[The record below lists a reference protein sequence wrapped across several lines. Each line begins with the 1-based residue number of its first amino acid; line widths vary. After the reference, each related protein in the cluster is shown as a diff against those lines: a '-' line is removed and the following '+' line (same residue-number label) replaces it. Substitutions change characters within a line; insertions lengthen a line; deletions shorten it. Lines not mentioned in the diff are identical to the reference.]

1 MLTDVQQRNAA
12 KKFAAEWAGRGYE
25 KGETHAFWINL
36 LRAVFGIAEPESFIS
51 FETQVLLGHT
61 SFIDAYIPET
71 RVMIEQ
77 KSKDI
82 DLNKP
87 AKQSDGS
94 MLTPYRQAKRYSDEL
109 ELSKKPRY
117 IVVCN
122 FQTFHVHDMEYPN
135 NAPEVI
141 QLADLPKEYHRLSFL
156 TDINKAHLKREMDLS
171 IKAGE
176 IVGQIYDAIL
186 KHYHDPSAEST
197 LKSLNMLCVRLV
209 FCLYAED
216 AGIFI
221 KDQFHDYLARFEAR
235 DIRRALV
242 DLFKVLDTPE
252 DKRKSLYL
260 DDDLAAFPYVNGGLF
275 AETEIEIPQF
285 DDTVKE
291 LLLAKASDDFN
302 WSEISPTIFG
312 AVFESTL
319 NPETR
324 RSGGMHYTSIE
335 NIHKVIDPL
344 FLDELKAE
352 LEEILSV
359 KAVAN
364 RNKKLFAFQNKIAGL
379 NFLDPACGSGNFLT
393 ETYLS
398 LRKLENKCIETVNAG
413 QTALGLDDVIKVSI
427 RQFYGIEINDFAV
440 TVAKTALWIAESQM
454 MKATEDIVHM
464 ELDFLPLKSYANII
478 EANALRID
486 WNTVIP
492 KEKLHYIMGNPPF
505 VGYSLQTAE
514 QKADMLNIYV
524 DEKGKPYKTAGKIDY
539 VAAWYFKAAEMM
551 QGNTIRTAL
560 VSTNS
565 ITQGEQVAG
574 VWQPLYERFGVHIDF
589 AHRTFRWDSEAN
601 IKAHVHC
608 VIIGFRVGE
617 SIFTKKVEL
626 YKVAQSAI
634 DAIKAAHPAMEAMKA
649 ARPVLGA
656 MKSAQP
662 VLEAMKSAQPV
673 LTLGAMKSAQPVLEA
688 IRMAQPA
695 IEAMKAARPVLDA
708 MRAVQPTI
716 EAVKTALS
724 SKLYQDGIPKVAQQL
739 NPYLAVAPDIFIE
752 SRNKPLCDVP
762 EMTTGNRP
770 ADGGHLIIEAD
781 EYDDFITREPGAIPY
796 IKKLVGAAEFINNKK
811 RYCLWLKGVSPAEWR
826 KLPLVAERVEA
837 CKADRLAAPD
847 PGRRKLADTP
857 MLFRETKNPES
868 FIIVPA
874 VSSEKRHYIPLGFL
888 QSDTIATNLVAI
900 IPSAT
905 LYHFGIL
912 TSSVHMAWMRI
923 VAGRLEMRY
932 RYSKDIVY
940 NNFPWCEPT
949 DAQKAAIEKTAQAIL
964 DARALYPDCSLADLY
979 DEATMPP
986 ELRKAHQANDKAV
999 MKAYGYASS
1008 MSEPEIVADL
1018 MKRYQ
1023 ELIK

>member
-1 MLTDVQQRNAA
+1 MLTDAQQRNAA
-12 KKFAAEWAGRGYE
+12 KKFAAEWEGRGYE
-25 KGETHAFWINL
+25 KGETHAFWMEL
-36 LRAVFGIAEPESFIS
+36 LQTVCGVVNPAQFITFES
-51 FETQVLLGHT
+51 QVVLGHT

-82 DLNKP
+82 DLTKP

-94 MLTPYRQAKRYSDEL
+94 MLTPYQQAKRYSDEL

-122 FQTFHVHDMEYPN
+122 FQEFHIHDMEHPHD
-135 NAPEVI
+135 APEVLK
-141 QLADLPKEYHRLSFL
+141 LADLPKEYYRLSFL
-156 TDINKAHLKREMDLS
+156 TDTNKAHLKREMELS

-216 AGIFI
+216 AGIFGI
-221 KDQFHDYLARFEAR
+221 KNQFHDYLMRFEAR
-235 DIRRALV
+235 DIRQALIN
-242 DLFKVLDTPE
+242 LFKVLDTPE

-275 AETEIEIPQF
+275 AETDIEIPQF

-344 FLDELKAE
+344 FLDELKSE
-352 LEEILSV
+352 LEEILSIKTV
-359 KAVAN
+359 TS
-364 RNKKLFAFQNKIAGL
+364 RNKKLFAFQDKIASL

-398 LRKLENKCIETVNAG
+398 LRKLENKCIETINAG
-413 QTALGLDDVIKVSI
+413 QTALGFDDVIKVSI
-427 RQFYGIEINDFAV
+427 GQFYGIEINDFAV

-454 MKATEDIVHM
+454 MKQTEDIVHM
-464 ELDFLPLKSYANII
+464 DLDFLPLKSYANII

-505 VGYSLQTAE
+505 VGYTYQTPE
-514 QKADMLNIYV
+514 QKNDLQNTFSGI
-524 DEKGKPYKTAGKIDY
+524 GKNIDY
-539 VAAWYFKAAEMM
+539 VAAWYFKAAEIM

-565 ITQGEQVAG
+565 ITQGEQVASI
-574 VWQPLYERFGVHIDF
+574 WKPLYGRFGVHIDF
-589 AHRTFRWDSEAN
+589 AYRTFRWDSEAN

-608 VIIGFRVGE
+608 VIIGFSTANNEKAKLIFENPPDPISQMPQVCQ
-617 SIFTKKVEL
+617 SINAYLADAPCVFIEKQSKPVCNVPVMTKG
-626 YKVAQSAI
+626 S
-634 DAIKAAHPAMEAMKA
+634 
-649 ARPVLGA
+649 
-656 MKSAQP
+656 
-662 VLEAMKSAQPV
+662 
-673 LTLGAMKSAQPVLEA
+673 
-688 IRMAQPA
+688 
-695 IEAMKAARPVLDA
+695 
-708 MRAVQPTI
+708 QPT
-716 EAVKTALS
+716 
-724 SKLYQDGIPKVAQQL
+724 
-739 NPYLAVAPDIFIE
+739 
-752 SRNKPLCDVP
+752 
-762 EMTTGNRP
+762 
-770 ADGGHLIIEAD
+770 DGGFFIVTEK
-781 EYDDFITREPGAIPY
+781 EYDDFLRQVPDATQFILPYLGAE
-796 IKKLVGAAEFINNKK
+796 EFINNKK
-811 RYCLWLKGVSPAEWR
+811 RYCLWLKNVSPH
-826 KLPLVAERVEA
+826 VIQ
-837 CKADRLAAPD
+837 
-847 PGRRKLADTP
+847 
-857 MLFRETKNPES
+857 KNPLLVERINS
-868 FIIVPA
+868 VRKFRLSSKKEATKKQAATPTLFTEDRQPA
-874 VSSEKRHYIPLGFL
+874 SNYIAIPEVSSERRIYVPMGFL
-888 QSDTIATNLVAI
+888 TPDI
-900 IPSAT
+900 ICSNKLQLIPNAT

-912 TSSVHMAWMRI
+912 TSIVHMSWMRT
-923 VAGRLEMRY
+923 VCGRLEMRY
-932 RYSKDIVY
+932 DYSGSIVY

-949 DAQKAAIEKTAQAIL
+949 DAQKSAIEKTAQAIL

-986 ELRKAHQANDKAV
+986 ELRKAHQANDRAV
-999 MKAYGYASS
+999 MKAYGYAPS
-1008 MSEPEIVADL
+1008 MTEPEIVADL

-1023 ELIK
+1023 ELTAKEK

>member
-1 MLTDVQQRNAA
+1 MLTDAQQRNAA
-12 KKFAAEWAGRGYE
+12 KKFAAEWEGRGYE
-25 KGETHAFWINL
+25 KGETHAFWMEL
-36 LRAVFGIAEPESFIS
+36 LQTVCGVVNPAQFITFES
-51 FETQVLLGHT
+51 QVVLGHT

-71 RVMIEQ
+71 KVMIEQ
-77 KSKDI
+77 KSLDV

-94 MLTPYRQAKRYSDEL
+94 MLTPYQQAKRYADQLPNSQR
-109 ELSKKPRY
+109 PRY

-122 FQTFHVHDMEYPN
+122 FQTFHVHDMEHPHD
-135 NAPEVI
+135 APEVI
-141 QLADLPKEYHRLSFL
+141 QLADLPKEYHRLAFL
-156 TDINKAHLKREMDLS
+156 TDVNKAHLKREMELS

-176 IVGQIYDAIL
+176 IVGKIYDCIL

-216 AGIFI
+216 AGIFV
-221 KDQFHDYLARFEAR
+221 KDQFHDYLARFDAR
-235 DIRRALV
+235 DIRRALI
-242 DLFKVLDTPE
+242 DLFKILDTKEAERDP
-252 DKRKSLYL
+252 YL
-260 DDDLAAFPYVNGGLF
+260 DDELAAFPYVNGGLF

-352 LEEILSV
+352 LEEIL
-359 KAVAN
+359 KIKNITN
-364 RNKKLFAFQNKIAGL
+364 RNKKLFAFQDKIASL

-398 LRKLENKCIETVNAG
+398 LRKLENKCLEVINAG
-413 QTALGLDDVIKVSI
+413 QTALGFDDVIKVSI
-427 RQFYGIEINDFAV
+427 GQFYGIEINDFAV

-464 ELDFLPLKSYANII
+464 DLDFLPLKSYANII

-505 VGYSLQTAE
+505 VGYSLQSAE

-539 VAAWYFKAAEMM
+539 VAAWYFKSAEMM
-551 QGNTIRTAL
+551 QGTIIRTAL

-574 VWQPLYERFGVHIDF
+574 VWHPLYERFGVHIDF

-608 VIIGFRVGE
+608 VIIGF
-617 SIFTKKVEL
+617 STADNAKPKMIFDSQT
-626 YKVAQSAI
+626 S
-634 DAIKAAHPAMEAMKA
+634 PT
-649 ARPVLGA
+649 G
-656 MKSAQP
+656 
-662 VLEAMKSAQPV
+662 
-673 LTLGAMKSAQPVLEA
+673 LTC
-688 IRMAQPA
+688 R
-695 IEAMKAARPVLDA
+695 
-708 MRAVQPTI
+708 TI
-716 EAVKTALS
+716 NA
-724 SKLYQDGIPKVAQQL
+724 
-739 NPYLAVAPDIFIE
+739 YLADAPDVFIE

-762 EMTTGNRP
+762 CMRS
-770 ADGGHLIIEAD
+770 GGKPVEGGFLIFSPEEKANFLQKDPEAAK
-781 EYDDFITREPGAIPY
+781 YFRAFMGSDDFISGKSRW
-796 IKKLVGAAEFINNKK
+796 
-811 RYCLWLKGVSPAEWR
+811 CLWLLNVSPMEL
-826 KLPLVAERVEA
+826 KKHPLIL
-837 CKADRLAAPD
+837 DRLEKVKEFRLSSVKTATREAALRP
-847 PGRRKLADTP
+847 A
-857 MLFRETKNPES
+857 LFMEIKQPTS
-868 FIIVPA
+868 DFIMVPA
-874 VSSEKRHYIPLGFL
+874 TSSEKRSYIPIGFL
-888 QSDTIATNLVAI
+888 DQNVIASNAASFV
-900 IPSAT
+900 PEAT
-905 LYHFGIL
+905 YYHFGIL
-912 TSSVHMAWMRI
+912 TSSVHMAWMRV

-932 RYSKDIVY
+932 RYSVNIVY

-949 DAQKAAIEKTAQAIL
+949 DAQKAAIEKTAQTIL

-999 MKAYGYASS
+999 MKAYGYAPS
-1008 MSEPEIVADL
+1008 MTEPEIVADL

-1023 ELIK
+1023 ELTK

>member
-1 MLTDVQQRNAA
+1 MTDAQQRNAA
-12 KKFAAEWAGRGYE
+12 KKFAAEWNGRGYE
-25 KGETHAFWINL
+25 KGETHAFWMEL
-36 LRAVFGIAEPESFIS
+36 LHMVCGVVNPAQFITFES
-51 FETQVLLGHT
+51 QVQLGHT
-61 SFIDAYIPET
+61 SFIDACIPET

-77 KSKDI
+77 KSLDV

-87 AKQSDGS
+87 ARQSDGS
-94 MLTPYRQAKRYSDEL
+94 MLTPYQQAKRYSDEL

-122 FQTFHVHDMEYPN
+122 FQTFHVHDMEHPHD
-135 NAPEVI
+135 APEVI
-141 QLADLPKEYHRLSFL
+141 QLSDLPKEYHRLSFL

-176 IVGQIYDAIL
+176 IVGKIYDEIL
-186 KHYHDPSAEST
+186 KHYYDPTAEST

-216 AGIFI
+216 AGIFV
-221 KDQFHDYLARFEAR
+221 KDQFHDYLARFDAR
-235 DIRRALV
+235 DIRRALI
-242 DLFKVLDTPE
+242 DLFKVLDTKEAERDP
-252 DKRKSLYL
+252 YL

-275 AETEIEIPQF
+275 AQTDIEIPQF
-285 DDTVKE
+285 DDMVKE

-344 FLDELKAE
+344 FLDDLKAE
-352 LEEILSV
+352 LEEILSS
-359 KAVAN
+359 KAVTT
-364 RNKKLFAFQNKIAGL
+364 RNKKLFAFQEKIASL
-379 NFLDPACGSGNFLT
+379 TFLDPACGSGNFLT

-398 LRKLENKCIETVNAG
+398 LRKLENKCLEVINAG
-413 QTALGLDDVIKVSI
+413 QTVLGFDDVIKVSI
-427 RQFYGIEINDFAV
+427 GQFYGIEINDFAV

-505 VGYSLQTAE
+505 VGYSLQSAE

-524 DEKGKPYKTAGKIDY
+524 DENGKPYKTAGKIDY
-539 VAAWYFKAAEMM
+539 VAAWYFKAAEIM
-551 QGNTIRTAL
+551 QNSTIRTAL

-574 VWQPLYERFGVHIDF
+574 VWKPLYERFGVHIDF

-608 VIIGFRVGE
+608 VIIGFSTTDNARSKV
-617 SIFTKKVEL
+617 IFDSQTGQTCRTINA
-626 YKVAQSAI
+626 Y
-634 DAIKAAHPAMEAMKA
+634 
-649 ARPVLGA
+649 
-656 MKSAQP
+656 
-662 VLEAMKSAQPV
+662 
-673 LTLGAMKSAQPVLEA
+673 LT
-688 IRMAQPA
+688 
-695 IEAMKAARPVLDA
+695 D
-708 MRAVQPTI
+708 
-716 EAVKTALS
+716 
-724 SKLYQDGIPKVAQQL
+724 
-739 NPYLAVAPDIFIE
+739 APDVFIE

-762 EMTTGNRP
+762 EMTNGNK
-770 ADGGHLIIEAD
+770 AVDGGFLFLSPTEKEDLILGCPD
-781 EYDDFITREPGAIPY
+781 SGKY
-796 IKKLVGAAEFINNKK
+796 IKRVYGAEEYINNLE
-811 RYCLWLKGVSPAEWR
+811 RYCLWLQNISPAQL
-826 KLPLVAERVEA
+826 KSMSLVAERV
-837 CKADRLAAPD
+837 KAVKEYREKSPKIATQKSA
-847 PGRRKLADTP
+847 
-857 MLFRETKNPES
+857 LFPHLFQQIRQPVSNY
-868 FIIVPA
+868 IIVPR
-874 VSSEKRHYIPLGFL
+874 VSSEGRKYVPIGFMTPDVIITDLVQFIP
-888 QSDTIATNLVAI
+888 N
-900 IPSAT
+900 AT

-932 RYSKDIVY
+932 RYSANIVY
-940 NNFPWCEPT
+940 NNFPWCEPAE
-949 DAQKAAIEKTAQAIL
+949 AQRGAIEKTAQAIL

-986 ELRKAHQANDKAV
+986 ELRKAHQANDRAV
-999 MKAYGYASS
+999 MKAYGYAPT
-1008 MSEPEIVADL
+1008 MTEPEIVADL

-1023 ELIK
+1023 ELTA

>member
-1 MLTDVQQRNAA
+1 MLTDAQQRNAA
-12 KKFAAEWAGRGYE
+12 KKFAAEWEGRGYE
-25 KGETHAFWINL
+25 KGETHAFWMEL
-36 LRAVFGIAEPESFIS
+36 LQTVCGVVNPAQFITFES
-51 FETQVLLGHT
+51 QVVLGHT

-82 DLNKP
+82 DLTKP

-94 MLTPYRQAKRYSDEL
+94 MLTPYQQAKRYSDEL

-122 FQTFHVHDMEYPN
+122 FQEFHIHDMEHPHD
-135 NAPEVI
+135 APEVLK
-141 QLADLPKEYHRLSFL
+141 LADLPKEYYRLSFL
-156 TDINKAHLKREMDLS
+156 TDTNKAHLKREMELS

-216 AGIFI
+216 AGIFGI
-221 KDQFHDYLARFEAR
+221 KNQFHDYLMRFEAR
-235 DIRRALV
+235 DIRQALIN
-242 DLFKVLDTPE
+242 LFKVLDTPE

-275 AETEIEIPQF
+275 AETDIEIPQF

-344 FLDELKAE
+344 FLDELKSE
-352 LEEILSV
+352 LEEILSIKTV
-359 KAVAN
+359 TS
-364 RNKKLFAFQNKIAGL
+364 RNKKLFAFQDKIASL

-398 LRKLENKCIETVNAG
+398 LRKLENKCIETINAG
-413 QTALGLDDVIKVSI
+413 QTALGFDDVIKVSI
-427 RQFYGIEINDFAV
+427 GQFYGIEINDFAV

-454 MKATEDIVHM
+454 MKQTEDIVHM
-464 ELDFLPLKSYANII
+464 DLDFLPLKSYANII

-505 VGYSLQTAE
+505 VGYTYQTPE
-514 QKADMLNIYV
+514 QKNDLQNTFSGI
-524 DEKGKPYKTAGKIDY
+524 GKNIDY
-539 VAAWYFKAAEMM
+539 VAAWYFKAAEIM

-565 ITQGEQVAG
+565 ITQGEQVASI
-574 VWQPLYERFGVHIDF
+574 WKPLYGRFGVHIDF
-589 AHRTFRWDSEAN
+589 AYRTFRWDSEAN

-608 VIIGFRVGE
+608 VIIGFSTANNEKAKLIFENPPDPISQMPQVCQ
-617 SIFTKKVEL
+617 SINAYLADAPCVFIEKQSKPVCNVPVMTKG
-626 YKVAQSAI
+626 S
-634 DAIKAAHPAMEAMKA
+634 
-649 ARPVLGA
+649 
-656 MKSAQP
+656 
-662 VLEAMKSAQPV
+662 
-673 LTLGAMKSAQPVLEA
+673 
-688 IRMAQPA
+688 
-695 IEAMKAARPVLDA
+695 
-708 MRAVQPTI
+708 QPT
-716 EAVKTALS
+716 
-724 SKLYQDGIPKVAQQL
+724 
-739 NPYLAVAPDIFIE
+739 
-752 SRNKPLCDVP
+752 
-762 EMTTGNRP
+762 
-770 ADGGHLIIEAD
+770 DGGFFIVTEK
-781 EYDDFITREPGAIPY
+781 EYDDFLRQVPDATQFILPYLGAE
-796 IKKLVGAAEFINNKK
+796 EFINNKK
-811 RYCLWLKGVSPAEWR
+811 RYCLWLKNVSPH
-826 KLPLVAERVEA
+826 VIQ
-837 CKADRLAAPD
+837 
-847 PGRRKLADTP
+847 
-857 MLFRETKNPES
+857 KNPLLVERINS
-868 FIIVPA
+868 VRKFRLSSKKEATKKQAATPTLFTEDRQPA
-874 VSSEKRHYIPLGFL
+874 SNYIAIPEVSSERRIYVPMGFL
-888 QSDTIATNLVAI
+888 TPDI
-900 IPSAT
+900 ICSNKLQLIPNAT

-912 TSSVHMAWMRI
+912 TSIVHMSWMRT
-923 VAGRLEMRY
+923 VCGRLEMRY
-932 RYSKDIVY
+932 DYSGSIVY

-949 DAQKAAIEKTAQAIL
+949 DAQKSAIEKTAQAIL

-986 ELRKAHQANDKAV
+986 ELRKAHQANDRAV

-1008 MSEPEIVADL
+1008 MTEPEIVADL

-1023 ELIK
+1023 ELTAKEK